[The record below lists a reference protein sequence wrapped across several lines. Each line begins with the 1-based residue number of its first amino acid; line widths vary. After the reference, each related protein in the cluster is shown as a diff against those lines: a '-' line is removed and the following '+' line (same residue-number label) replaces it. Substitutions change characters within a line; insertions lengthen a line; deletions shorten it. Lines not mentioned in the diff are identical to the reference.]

1 MLFILFS
8 LKYYLYLLDC
18 YVDCLLFISLV
29 YLWLYFC
36 ETLLINFFL
45 FFILNLGRIFGT
57 QGLIDNRKN
66 KNICQRYFCK
76 MVISQLDQRK
86 TNVGQSN
93 AAQKSFLKLLPLL
106 FTKFHVETLSNFRI
120 QNFSFL
126 LSCWVRVSL
135 DLKVFVNWS
144 IMVNSACLLK
154 LWLFYWKFLKVIIA
168 STFFTPFWLS
178 FILVLKLVSAFP
190 TYCLLHKM
198 NSIKYKTY
206 LLAQLTLWNILHTFF
221 GLLTLKSS
229 LKVVCLQQ
237 SNFKFSRHGEH
248 LPGFSFCICLFLTLF
263 FSILLFPLNS
273 LRFLFHLNAV
283 IGWQI
288 FF

>member
-18 YVDCLLFISLV
+18 YVDCLLFVSLL
-29 YLWLYFC
+29 YLCFYFC

-45 FFILNLGRIFGT
+45 FFFLNLGRIFGT

-93 AAQKSFLKLLPLL
+93 AAQKSFLKLLPLV

-126 LSCWVRVSL
+126 LSC
-135 DLKVFVNWS
+135 
-144 IMVNSACLLK
+144 
-154 LWLFYWKFLKVIIA
+154 
-168 STFFTPFWLS
+168 
-178 FILVLKLVSAFP
+178 
-190 TYCLLHKM
+190 
-198 NSIKYKTY
+198 
-206 LLAQLTLWNILHTFF
+206 
-221 GLLTLKSS
+221 
-229 LKVVCLQQ
+229 
-237 SNFKFSRHGEH
+237 
-248 LPGFSFCICLFLTLF
+248 
-263 FSILLFPLNS
+263 
-273 LRFLFHLNAV
+273 
-283 IGWQI
+283 
-288 FF
+288 